1 MQNLHLAFRPR
12 NIHGVYGINYYFE
25 DSNGS
30 KNRIQFEAVVRYCG
44 QYLND
49 YAIYHLTK
57 GEFVVNRNESDEYL
71 YDIAK
76 KCASVLYPVAILV
89 DRKGNIVYVHPS
101 DRKKEWMEMR
111 AELDRYYKGPTAEDY
126 LYKIENQLDST
137 DVYNKMIHTDPFFS
151 QLFSVRYGN
160 HDADAEFN
168 RSVGYVPFTS
178 PLNVTF
184 KQEIDFDVDDDTVN
198 YFRVYQKG
206 ATETAYKYGTVYQEQ
221 GLDPKQYNSEVSAT
235 LDVSYELDKNS
246 FLLEAIGGD
255 YVVKVDGRQFSGM
268 RMEAYRLYEKPAG
281 IGVDTYFQKLE
292 KEHLRKENSF
302 SGRLKRFFND

>member
-1 MQNLHLAFRPR
+1 MQNLHLTFRPR

-30 KNRIQFEAVVRYCG
+30 KKRLQFEAVVRYCG

-101 DRKKEWMEMR
+101 NRKKEWMEMR
-111 AELDRYYKGPTAEDY
+111 AELEQYYKGSTAEDY
-126 LYKIENQLDST
+126 LNKIGNQLDST
-137 DVYNKMIHTDPFFS
+137 DMYNKMIRTDPFFS
-151 QLFSVRYGN
+151 QLLSVRYGN
-160 HDADAEFN
+160 NDANAEFN
-168 RSVGYVPFTS
+168 RNVGYVPFTF
-178 PLNVTF
+178 PLDVTF
-184 KQEIDFDVDDDTVN
+184 RQDIDFDVNDDTVS
-198 YFRVYQKG
+198 YFRIYHKG
-206 ATETAYKYGTVYQEQ
+206 ATETEYKYGIVYQQQ
-221 GLDPKQYNSEVSAT
+221 GLDSKQYNSKVSAT

-246 FLLEAIGGD
+246 FLVEAIEGD
-255 YVVKVDGRQFSGM
+255 YVVRVDDRQFSGL
-268 RMEAYRLYEKPAG
+268 RVEAYRLSEKPVG
-281 IGVDTYFQKLE
+281 IGVDKYFQKLE
-292 KEHLRKENSF
+292 KEHLKKENSF